1 MGTLRSWLAFV
12 VVGGCLTDMAA
23 SCGRPEAADL
33 GSLAPSPEPL
43 PVTEW
48 PTLTTSVPEPEGAR
62 CARGGVKIG
71 TGADMNGNGVLE
83 RLEIVTISYACNP
96 R

>member
-1 MGTLRSWLAFV
+1 MVTLRSGLAFV
-12 VVGGCLTDMAA
+12 AVVACLSGMPA
-23 SCGRPEAADL
+23 SCGRPDAAEL
-33 GSLAPSPEPL
+33 GSLAPTPAPP

-62 CARGGVKIG
+62 CPKGGVKIG

-83 RLEIVTISYACNP
+83 RQEIVTISYAC